1 MVMSTAALEGYIR
14 PLLNTTGTTNLKT
27 IRIGTKSL
35 GYWPMRFTSNPD
47 AKDLLKL
54 FEDIRLSGKQVSIQA
69 HVSHPR
75 ELQTPAAQEAVRLIR
90 MTGAQIRSQAPL
102 IRHVNDSADN
112 WKEMWAEQAAL
123 GIVPY
128 YM

>member
-1 MVMSTAALEGYIR
+1 
-14 PLLNTTGTTNLKT
+14 
-27 IRIGTKSL
+27 
-35 GYWPMRFTSNPD
+35 MRFTSDPD

-54 FEDIRLSGKQVSIQA
+54 FDDIRSSGKQVSIQA

-102 IRHVNDSADN
+102 IKHVNDSADI